1 MSAGKDDV
9 QEREPIFLARR
20 DSRLTMNES
29 LSRLHTFYLQYHSIE
44 GSTEST
50 VKHKRI
56 EIDQFVRFLEAQGHS
71 MTPGDVTLFDVL
83 AHLEDMKLRGLA
95 VATIHTRR
103 RALHAWF
110 AWMVDWEVLEVNP
123 VTKVRSPRLPRVR
136 KPFLNEPSFRK
147 LLDLCP
153 LNTRIG
159 SRRASMLWLLS
170 TTGMRRRELCLLERE
185 DLDWSRGQIRVV
197 HGKGQLE
204 RQVPFMLE
212 AQRPLLRYLSQRT
225 DSLGCLWVS
234 ERGTRLDYDSM
245 GQDIQRL
252 FQRAGVPVK
261 DAFHIFRRT
270 FAANAVRQGIPRQY
284 TQAIAGWSS
293 SQMLDRYTAAMEAED
308 GAIEAFRKFRPFG
321 E

>member
-1 MSAGKDDV
+1 
-9 QEREPIFLARR
+9 
-20 DSRLTMNES
+20 MNES

-44 GSTEST
+44 GSTQST
-50 VKHKRI
+50 IKHKRT

-71 MTPGDVTLFDVL
+71 MTPGGVTLFDVL

-110 AWMVDWEVLEVNP
+110 AWMVEWEILEVNP

-170 TTGMRRRELCLLERE
+170 TTGMRRRELCLLERD
-185 DLDWSRGQIRVV
+185 DLDWSRGEIRVV

-204 RQVPFMLE
+204 RRVPFMLE

-225 DSLGCLWVS
+225 DSLGCLWFS
-234 ERGTRLDYDSM
+234 ERGTQLDYDSM

-293 SQMLDRYTAAMEAED
+293 SQMLDRYTAAMEAEE
-308 GAIEAFRKFRPFG
+308 GAIEAFRQFKPFG